1 MSDTMAEANIPLNYR
16 DSEALDQMFDKIE
29 IEEISQIEA
38 ITTRFSVIPLEPWEE
53 KGWIVNSSFAVR
65 KSTF

>member
-16 DSEALDQMFDKIE
+16 DNQALDQMFDKIE

-38 ITTRFSVIPLEPWEE
+38 ITTRFSTIPLEPWEE
-53 KGWIVNSSFAVR
+53 KGWIVNSSFGLR